1 MMKKIL
7 CLALVLTFCAVL
19 PAAAEGVQPVT
30 AEELDTLLAD
40 VRTKVQAGEV
50 LNNPADEAAQNEDGT
65 LFWFE
70 NAKVYA
76 AGETFTAETP
86 VNALVIE
93 DGEGAV
99 FRSVW
104 IDSPWEDV
112 IAAFPKDNSELAG
125 TLEPALLYL
134 TMTEDGFTYGRI
146 LRDGQRVTA
155 VEYGEVLPAGENF
168 RRAAVT
174 FDLQD
179 GLVSAVR
186 TDGLNP
192 EEGLMDAPFANEFLK
207 ELEALKGR
215 SEYRAVKISNN
226 GLELTPFD
234 GNDLT
239 FSGINYPALQPDNLP
254 GKAER
259 TLIDNEDGTW
269 LLCFD
274 SAAFEAVFSCD
285 QNGENARILSY
296 TIRDEAVE
304 GPRGV
309 RLGDLFNEDF
319 RRFRSGE
326 QEMTEDMTEVL
337 YGVEGTAPWGA
348 ASYDPADMSLRYV
361 TAAED
366 GTEIM
371 LILRYEDNYLT
382 EIMLQTL

>member
-1 MMKKIL
+1 MRKI
-7 CLALVLTFCAVL
+7 
-19 PAAAEGVQPVT
+19 
-30 AEELDTLLAD
+30 
-40 VRTKVQAGEV
+40 
-50 LNNPADEAAQNEDGT
+50 
-65 LFWFE
+65 
-70 NAKVYA
+70 
-76 AGETFTAETP
+76 
-86 VNALVIE
+86 
-93 DGEGAV
+93 
-99 FRSVW
+99 
-104 IDSPWEDV
+104 
-112 IAAFPKDNSELAG
+112 
-125 TLEPALLYL
+125 
-134 TMTEDGFTYGRI
+134 
-146 LRDGQRVTA
+146 
-155 VEYGEVLPAGENF
+155 
-168 RRAAVT
+168 
-174 FDLQD
+174 
-179 GLVSAVR
+179 
-186 TDGLNP
+186 
-192 EEGLMDAPFANEFLK
+192 
-207 ELEALKGR
+207 
-215 SEYRAVKISNN
+215 
-226 GLELTPFD
+226 
-234 GNDLT
+234 DLT

-285 QNGENARILSY
+285 QNEENARILSY